1 LLIEENKAGLTRKVL
16 VYTLVF
22 FFLSGMC
29 GLIYQIL
36 WTRILSLLF
45 GHTTFAIGTVI
56 TAFMGGLALGSYY
69 FGRWADRES
78 PFKDFLKKQGE
89 SPHLLAYGLMEA
101 SVGIYCLLTPL
112 LFVLVEQVYLPF
124 SALPFYALNILRF
137 LLCASVLIIPT
148 FLMGGTFPIIS
159 KFFIQNFSEFGSK
172 LGRLYFI
179 NTIGAAA
186 GSFAA
191 GLYLLRILGLNA
203 TLQCAAVINIGIGI
217 LAYLIN
223 KNPGQRRV
231 KTAGEEEAEKEKIP
245 EALTPATARLIFV
258 IFAFTGFASMIYEIA
273 WTRALALALGS
284 SIYAFSTMLTTFLLG
299 IALGS
304 MLFSRMA
311 RKRAFSAAAFGWLE
325 IVTGIFC
332 LLSIPLLGQMP
343 LFFISIFPFVKG
355 SYNLIILADFLL
367 SFLVMIIPT
376 ILMGFVFPLV
386 GRLYTQDMERLGRGI
401 GNVYAVNT
409 LGCIA
414 GSFLASFVLIPF
426 IGVQNSLRAAIV
438 INLLS
443 GLLVLYQHY
452 SSRAARIAALSTA
465 AAAVFLSGFM
475 PGWNP
480 AVMTSGSAVYANVY
494 SGAATDFEARGKN
507 ILFYRDGISSTVSV
521 HKQGTNVFLRVNGKT
536 DASTGGDMQ
545 TQLMLG
551 YLPMIHHPDPKDI
564 FIIGLGSGITARA
577 VLEFPGV
584 RSVLC
589 AELEPAVLEANR
601 FFADFNGQVLKQ
613 PRFKVRIDD
622 GRNALLASKEKYDV
636 IISEPSNPWIAG
648 VANLYTSE
656 FYRIGKDR
664 LREGGI
670 FCQWFHLYSMN
681 PADVKMVLKTFFSV
695 FPHGTVWMTAY
706 ADLVLL
712 GSGGEMVF
720 DYARWND
727 LYSRSPAIRKSMDSI
742 KVQAPDAVFS
752 FFMTDAES
760 LRPLFR
766 RAYLNTD
773 DMPILEFSAPRN
785 LYEDTTLANLRG
797 LFMFKREKH
806 PPLRGF
812 PAGRELSDHYYV
824 AAMNQ
829 MGRIGAPGMSSKLLE
844 EGLELYPRHSA
855 LQMIKAKSFL
865 QSNHILKAERELQ
878 RLVSD
883 HPRESSGY
891 LELARL
897 YRNQGFP
904 EKADLMFE
912 KAFGLDQGRK
922 EEMNAEYI
930 KFLMSREKYGRAIRL
945 LDDLR
950 TKNPDNIDYEIL
962 SGVVLMKTKNYPR
975 ALQLLQKALEKKP
988 GRYDVMRYLF
998 MIYRD
1003 QGDYRK
1009 VVETGGE
1016 LYRKN
1021 PYDQDVMVEYGK
1033 ALMTAGYSEKG
1044 REIMDW
1050 VAQLDPYNSRT
1061 IDGSLETKGHGGR

>member
-1 LLIEENKAGLTRKVL
+1 MIEENKAGLTRKVL

-78 PFKDFLKKQGE
+78 PFKDLLKKQGE

-137 LLCASVLIIPT
+137 VLCASVLIIPT

-179 NTIGAAA
+179 NTIGAAT

-203 TLQCAAVINIGIGI
+203 TLQCAAVINIGIGV
-217 LAYLIN
+217 LAYLVN

-231 KTAGEEEAEKEKIP
+231 KTAGEEEAQKEKTP
-245 EALTPATARLIFV
+245 EALTPAAAQLIFV

-304 MLFSRMA
+304 MLFSRLA

-480 AVMTSGSAVYANVY
+480 AVMTSGSAVYAKAY

-521 HKQGTNVFLRVNGKT
+521 HKQGANVFLRVNGKT
-536 DASTGGDMQ
+536 DASTTGDMQ

-551 YLPMIHHPDPKDI
+551 YLPMIYHPDPKNI
-564 FIIGLGSGITARA
+564 FIIGLGSGITAKA

-601 FFADFNGQVLKQ
+601 FFADFNGHVLNQ

-670 FCQWFHLYSMN
+670 FCQWFHLYNMN

-695 FPHGTVWMTAY
+695 FPHGTVWTTAF
-706 ADLVLL
+706 ADLILL
-712 GSGGEMVF
+712 GSGEEMVF

-727 LYSRSPAIRKSMDSI
+727 LYSGNPSIRKGMED
-742 KVQAPDAVFS
+742 VNVHAPDAVFS

-785 LYEDTTLANLRG
+785 LYEDTTSANLRG

-812 PAGRELSDHYYV
+812 PAGRKLSYHYYV

-829 MGRIGAPGMSSKLLE
+829 MSRIGAPEMSSKLLE
-844 EGLELYPRHSA
+844 EGLELYPRHSV
-855 LQMIKAKSFL
+855 LQLIKAKSFL
-865 QSNHILKAERELQ
+865 QANHILKAEQEFQ

-891 LELARL
+891 LELALL

-904 EKADLMFE
+904 EKAELMYE
-912 KAFGLDQGRK
+912 KAFRLDPAGK
-922 EEMNAEYI
+922 EEMNTEYI
-930 KFLMSREKYGRAIRL
+930 KFLMSREKYGRAILL

-950 TKNPDNIDYEIL
+950 TKNPDDIDYEIL
-962 SGVVLMKTKNYPR
+962 CGVVHMKTKNYPR
-975 ALQLLQKALEKKP
+975 ALQLLQEALEKKP

-1009 VVETGGE
+1009 VIQTGAE

-1021 PYDQDVMVEYGK
+1021 PYDQDVLVEYGK

-1044 REIMDW
+1044 REILNRA
-1050 VAQLDPYNSRT
+1050 AQLDPYNSQT
-1061 IDGSLETKGHGGR
+1061 IDGWLEIKEHGGR

>member
-1 LLIEENKAGLTRKVL
+1 MEESRAGLTRKVL
-16 VYTLVF
+16 IYTLVF

-56 TAFMGGLALGSYY
+56 TAFMGGLALGSFY

-78 PFKDFLKKQGE
+78 PFKSVLSRQGE
-89 SPHLLAYGLMEA
+89 SPYLLAYGLMEA
-101 SVGIYCLLTPL
+101 SVGVYCLLTPF
-112 LFVLVEQVYLPF
+112 LFTLVEMVYLPF
-124 SALPFYALNILRF
+124 AALPFYAMNTLRF
-137 LLCASVLIIPT
+137 FLCLSVLIIPT

-159 KFFIQNFSEFGSK
+159 KFFIQNLSEFGTK

-179 NTIGAAA
+179 NTIGAAT
-186 GSFAA
+186 GSFLA
-191 GLYLLRILGLNA
+191 GLFLLRILGLNA
-203 TLQCAAVINIGIGI
+203 TLQSAAVINVGIGL

-231 KTAGEEEAEKEKIP
+231 GTPGEEEAETEKSP
-245 EALTPATARLIFV
+245 EALTPAAVRLIFV
-258 IFAFTGFASMIYEIA
+258 IFAFTGFASMIYEMA

-325 IVTGIFC
+325 IATGIFC
-332 LLSIPLLGQMP
+332 LLSIPLLGKMP
-343 LFFISIFPFVKG
+343 LFFISIFPFVKD

-367 SFLVMIIPT
+367 SFLVMIVPT

-386 GRLYTQDMERLGRGI
+386 GRLYTRNMEKIGGSLGE
-401 GNVYAVNT
+401 VYAVNT
-409 LGCIA
+409 LGCIL

-426 IGVQNSLRAAIV
+426 IGVQNSLRAAIA

-465 AAAVFLSGFM
+465 AAAVLLSGFM

-480 AVMTSGSAVYANVY
+480 AVMTSGSAVYAKTY
-494 SGAATDFEARGKN
+494 SGTAEDFEARGKN

-521 HKQGTNVFLRVNGKT
+521 HKHGTNVFLRVNGKT
-536 DASTGGDMQ
+536 DASTVGDMP
-545 TQLMLG
+545 TQIMLG
-551 YLPMIHHPDPKDI
+551 YLPMIHHPDPKDV

-601 FFADFNGQVLKQ
+601 FFADFNGRVMEH
-613 PRFKVRIDD
+613 PRFRVRIDD

-636 IISEPSNPWIAG
+636 VISEPSNPWIAG
-648 VANLYTSE
+648 VANLYTTE
-656 FYRIGKDR
+656 FYRIGRDR

-695 FPHGTVWMTAY
+695 FPHGTVWTTAF

-712 GSGGEMVF
+712 GSGKEMVL
-720 DYARWND
+720 DYARWSN
-727 LYSRSPAIRKSMDSI
+727 LYSGNPSIRKSMEDI
-742 KVQAPDAVFS
+742 NLHEPDTVFS

-766 RAYLNTD
+766 TAYLNTD

-785 LYEDTTLANLRG
+785 LYEDTTSANLRG
-797 LFMFKREKH
+797 LSMFKREKH

-812 PAGRELSDHYYV
+812 PAGRKLSRHYYV

-829 MGRIGAPGMSSKLLE
+829 MSRIGAPEMSSKLLE
-844 EGLELYPRHSA
+844 EALDLYPHNSA
-855 LQMIKAKSFL
+855 LQRIKAKSFL
-865 QSNHILKAERELQ
+865 QANHILKAEREFQ
-878 RLVSD
+878 RLISD
-883 HPRESSGY
+883 HPHEASGY

-897 YRNQGFP
+897 YRGQDFP
-904 EKADLMFE
+904 EKAELMYE
-912 KAFGLDQGRK
+912 KAFRLDPGGK
-922 EEMNAEYI
+922 EKMNTEYI
-930 KFLMSREKYGRAIRL
+930 KFLMNREKYGKAILL

-950 TKNPDNIDYEIL
+950 TKNPDDIDYGIL
-962 SGVVLMKTKNYPR
+962 SGVVHMKTKNYPR
-975 ALQLLQKALEKKP
+975 ALQLLQEALKKKP

-998 MIYRD
+998 MIHKD
-1003 QGDYRK
+1003 QGDVRK
-1009 VVETGGE
+1009 VIEAGAE
-1016 LYRKN
+1016 LYREN
-1021 PYDQDVMVEYGK
+1021 PYDQDVMIEYGK
-1033 ALMTAGYSEKG
+1033 ALMTAGDPEKG
-1044 REIMDW
+1044 REILTRA
-1050 VAQLDPYNSRT
+1050 AQLDPYQSRK
-1061 IDGSLETKGHGGR
+1061 IDDWLEPKKQEGR